1 MDLQEF
7 VSKFFDCLDDVSAID
22 SSTEFKYLDSW
33 SSMNALAVIAMVDA
47 NYGVQID
54 GDDIRKADTIEDL
67 FVRVKEL
74 KG

>member
-1 MDLQEF
+1 
-7 VSKFFDCLDDVSAID
+7 
-22 SSTEFKYLDSW
+22 
-33 SSMNALAVIAMVDA
+33 MNVLLVIALVEA
-47 NYGVQID
+47 EYGVQID